1 MGVYEADFAL
11 LERVR
16 VWSLFLSFRPVSIV
30 YYLKPDEVDTYL
42 RLKNSTVLRDN
53 VHLSYMIQH
62 NNSQYPINALRNK
75 AIEPITTS
83 HWYFSDMDNWPSR
96 PFSLSPSY
104 LAGLYDAL
112 LRLPRSALED
122 DKLIIIV
129 PAYQIKMSPCDTFQQ
144 CVSMFPLFPFFPP
157 ATPRTSRR
165 PRASCAPASPT
176 IAAKP
181 SVPANGSTT
190 TTRGDGSTPA
200 RPSFACSACA
210 PTRRSRTL
218 S

>member
-16 VWSLFLSFRPVSIV
+16 VLSLFLSFRPVSIV

-96 PFSLSPSY
+96 PFSLSPSH

-144 CVSMFPLFPFFPP
+144 CVSMFPLFPFFTQLLRVLPEDQG
-157 ATPRTSRR
+157 
-165 PRASCAPASPT
+165 RASL
-176 IAAKP
+176 
-181 SVPANGSTT
+181 
-190 TTRGDGSTPA
+190 
-200 RPSFACSACA
+200 
-210 PTRRSRTL
+210 L